1 MPQKQ
6 NANHAPAAAPA
17 PGTWTNR
24 EAYLL
29 ALTCLVVGILIGYLF
44 HGSSAPVVTTAGQGT
59 PAASAPGAPAPGGD
73 PTHSAEALQPLAAP
87 LLTALK
93 AEPKNV
99 KVLVQLGNLYY
110 DNHVYPEAIQ
120 YYTKALELEPN
131 DVNVRTDLGTS
142 YWYSGF
148 PDKAVAEYEQ
158 SLKVQPTHAQT
169 MFNMGIVRMEGLKD
183 AKGAIASWEKLL
195 ATNPG
200 YPEKERV
207 LALIA
212 QAKQKAP

>member
-1 MPQKQ
+1 VPQKQ
-6 NANHAPAAAPA
+6 NSHHAPAAS
-17 PGTWTNR
+17 PGTWTSR

-44 HGSSAPVVTTAGQGT
+44 HGSSTSVVTTAGQGT
-59 PAASAPGAPAPGGD
+59 PAAGAPGAPATGGD

-142 YWYSGF
+142 LWYAGF
-148 PDKAVAEYEQ
+148 PDKAVAEYEK
-158 SLKVQPTHAQT
+158 SLKVQPNHPQT
-169 MFNMGIVRMEGLKD
+169 MFNLGIVKMEGLKD
-183 AKGAIASWEKLL
+183 AKGAIAAWEKLL
-195 ATNPG
+195 VTNPG
-200 YPEKERV
+200 YPERERV
-207 LALIA
+207 TALIA
-212 QAKQKAP
+212 QAKQKSP